1 MARFDADTSPL
12 ERRAGFVQGLTG
24 LPMMA
29 IAYMDA
35 APYLFLWVALGLAMF
50 TDRRLDAAIFMG
62 LSLAAAVVV
71 GIVEWPGLAPL
82 ALFAG
87 CCLATVRPELPPAV
101 QTLAWGAVVILAVAL
116 ATHQVPWINNVLVLD
131 GVSVSDSSAN
141 YTLHWNYDKGFAG
154 VLLYSVCVQPQ
165 EAPQWRRAI
174 VATGTIAILTAVLV
188 GVAATATGF
197 VAWDPKWPAILAV
210 WVPANLLLTCVAE
223 ESFFRGLVQRQLGRF
238 LGGRVPA
245 PAFVALVV
253 GALAFGAVH
262 VAGGTTYVVLATLAG
277 IGYGAAYC
285 FTGRVEAGIL
295 VHFLLNL
302 SHLLLFTY
310 PFAA

>member
-1 MARFDADTSPL
+1 MP
-12 ERRAGFVQGLTG
+12 
-24 LPMMA
+24 

-35 APYLFLWVALGLAMF
+35 VPYLFLWVALGLMVF
-50 TDRRLDAAIFMG
+50 TDRSLHGAIFIA
-62 LSLAAAVVV
+62 LSLAAAAVV
-71 GIVEWPGLAPL
+71 GIVEWAGLALL

-87 CCLATVRPELPPAV
+87 SCLAAVRTAFPTALRA
-101 QTLAWGAVVILAVAL
+101 LAWGVVVILAVAL
-116 ATHQVPWINNVLVLD
+116 ATHEVPWIHNVLVLD

-141 YTLHWNYDKGFAG
+141 YTLYWNYDKGFAG

-165 EAPQWRRAI
+165 ETPHWQRAI
-174 VATGTIAILTAVLV
+174 AATGTIAILTAVLV

-238 LGGRVPA
+238 LDGWVPA
-245 PAFVALVV
+245 PALVALLV
-253 GALAFGAVH
+253 AAMAFGAAH
-262 VAGGTTYVVLATLAG
+262 IAGGITYVLLATLAG
-277 IGYGAAYC
+277 IGYGAAYF

-295 VHFLLNL
+295 VHFLVNL
-302 SHLLLFTY
+302 SHLVLFTY
-310 PFAA
+310 PFAT